1 MKKFISLLLIFVMML
16 SFFGCSQDMDAPGPA
31 VENDV
36 PADETNLTEQTQSTQ
51 AQMETQDD
59 SEPLSQQTET
69 QTEITGELY
78 LTVSKLTFSVV
89 GESEDVYCGSLPR
102 DVIIWESSDE
112 SVALVDNGVVTA
124 VGVGN
129 ATVTAQFRDQ
139 KMECVIG
146 CLANDQEEL
155 NSLPE
160 GVLHEPKK
168 IPPVGD
174 GQPCHFFDDAGVI
187 GDSVSY
193 SLVLWA
199 AQTGEMGTATFLVRG
214 GNGIAGYVNRY
225 KTINYQGLE
234 MTIEDAVEMSGAKK
248 LFIMIGVNDLGFMT
262 VEETM
267 DYFRIMMDRIL
278 ERCPDVDVYLE
289 SLLPVWE
296 DGIQGTKNADVN
308 AYNVLLEQYAQE
320 KGFHYVE
327 VASYIMD
334 HTGGMAKPYCADS
347 STHMN
352 YEGIDAW
359 MQALKLYAQTQGF
372 EEN

>member
-1 MKKFISLLLIFVMML
+1 MKRFIALLLAFVL
-16 SFFGCSQDMDAPGPA
+16 AFGLFGCSQEENNPGPA
-31 VENDV
+31 VQNDV
-36 PADETNLTEQTQSTQ
+36 T
-51 AQMETQDD
+51 
-59 SEPLSQQTET
+59 SEPAKEADQTTEGMPSSEPEETTEETET
-69 QTEITGELY
+69 VATEAEITGELL

-89 GESEDVYCGSLPR
+89 EESEDIYCGTLPR
-102 DVIIWESSDE
+102 DVINWESGDE
-112 SVALVDNGVVTA
+112 SVVLVNNGVVTA
-124 VGVGN
+124 VGVGST
-129 ATVTAQFRDQ
+129 TVTAQFRDQ
-139 KMECVIG
+139 KVECVIG

-155 NSLPE
+155 ETLSMDILN
-160 GVLHEPKK
+160 EPKK

-174 GQPCHFFDDAGVI
+174 GQPCHFFDDAAVI

-199 AQTGEMGTATFLVRG
+199 TQTGEMGDCTFLVRG
-214 GNGIAGYVNRY
+214 GNGILGYVNGY

-234 MTIEDAVEMSGAKK
+234 LSIEDAVEMVTPKK
-248 LFIMIGVNDLGFMT
+248 LFIMLGVNDLGFMT

-267 DYFRIMMDRIL
+267 DAFRILMERIM
-278 ERCPDVDVYLE
+278 ERCPDAEVYLE

-308 AYNVLLEQYAQE
+308 AYNELLKAYADE
-320 KGFHYVE
+320 MGYHYVE

-334 HTGGMAKPYCADS
+334 HTGGMAKPYCADF

-359 MQALKLYAQTQGF
+359 MQALKLYGKTQGI